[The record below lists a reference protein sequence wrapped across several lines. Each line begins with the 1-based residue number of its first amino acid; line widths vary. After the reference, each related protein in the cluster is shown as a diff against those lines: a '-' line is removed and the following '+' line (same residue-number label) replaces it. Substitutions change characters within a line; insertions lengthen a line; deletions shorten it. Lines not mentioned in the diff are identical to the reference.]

1 MLRVSLS
8 KIFFNTQITTAKS
21 QTVIT
26 GSKNMKRHYASA
38 FVIAGLLGAMPAH
51 ANTTVGQ
58 TPADACFN
66 AAQTV
71 SRSGNALLDVLNR
84 QALASCTEA
93 LSNKMNTKDRIAT
106 LVNRG
111 TIESASGD
119 FTASLADY
127 DAALAMNPKMADIY
141 INRGTALM
149 RAARYED
156 ARASFDKAVSLGGT
170 NIYIAYLNRAM
181 AEEKSGN
188 INGAYQDYKQA
199 VALAPDY
206 QPAKNELAR
215 FQTVVRPKQQS

>member
-1 MLRVSLS
+1 
-8 KIFFNTQITTAKS
+8 
-21 QTVIT
+21 
-26 GSKNMKRHYASA
+26 MKLHYASA
-38 FVIAGLLGAMPAH
+38 LVVAGLFGAMPAH

-58 TPADACFN
+58 TPAADCFN

-71 SRSGNALLDVLNR
+71 SRSGNALPDVLNR
-84 QALASCTEA
+84 QALARCTEA
-93 LSNKMNTKDRIAT
+93 LSVSNRMNAKDRTAT

-119 FTASLADY
+119 VTASLADY
-127 DAALAMNPKMADIY
+127 DAALAMNPKMAEIY
-141 INRGTALM
+141 IDRGTALM

-156 ARASFDKAVSLGGT
+156 ARTSFNQAVALGGT
-170 NIYIAYLNRAM
+170 NTYIAYLNRAM

-215 FQTVVRPKQQS
+215 FQTVVRPKQQG